1 MMRVCGSDGY
11 DMIILSGDMVNFCR
25 RIYFVG
31 NDVFNEVI
39 VTDLAT
45 FYKQKKARW
54 PPFQIHAMMRSL
66 YIFYPFVGGSRC
78 VIGKRI

>member
-1 MMRVCGSDGY
+1 MRVCGSDGY

-45 FYKQKKARW
+45 FYKQKKAR
-54 PPFQIHAMMRSL
+54 
-66 YIFYPFVGGSRC
+66 
-78 VIGKRI
+78 